1 MRLNCEDLN
10 RIVDVR
16 VYVNDVL
23 ESSVYN
29 NGHTIELYVPERSIL
44 LLMARK
50 NKKREAGSGSITK
63 RKDGRWQGQYVSGY
77 DPETGKPRR
86 HTIYGQTQKEVA
98 EKLRAATSSIDN
110 GTFQEP
116 RKITVAEY
124 AAEYM
129 TTHVATL
136 TDSTQRSY
144 EKNLRLHILPALGTR
159 RLTDLTHREVQR
171 FASSLWAGGK
181 GLAPKTV
188 HTVFGT
194 LHALLT
200 AAQRDE
206 ILQRNVADFCSLPRV
221 TQTRAKAITSA
232 ELNQFLDLIRKDE
245 FYYLFFLDIFS
256 GMRQSEILGLRWA
269 DIDWDRNSLVVRKQ
283 LQQKCKK
290 GDYSY
295 TLIDPKE
302 NKQRR
307 IILAETAMLTLQK
320 QRTKQQRQRL
330 AAGPLWNNPFDLVF
344 TNEFGRAL
352 NHQTVY
358 KHLKRLLR
366 SCGMG
371 DYTFHSLRHSFATI
385 SLENGDDIKT
395 VQTNLGHSTAAFTL
409 KTYAHVSD
417 QIQRSSAARMEELIS
432 SLEAVN

>member
-1 MRLNCEDLN
+1 
-10 RIVDVR
+10 
-16 VYVNDVL
+16 
-23 ESSVYN
+23 
-29 NGHTIELYVPERSIL
+29 
-44 LLMARK
+44 
-50 NKKREAGSGSITK
+50 
-63 RKDGRWQGQYVSGY
+63 
-77 DPETGKPRR
+77 
-86 HTIYGQTQKEVA
+86 
-98 EKLRAATSSIDN
+98 
-110 GTFQEP
+110 
-116 RKITVAEY
+116 
-124 AAEYM
+124 M

-171 FASSLWAGGK
+171 FASSLSAGGK

-269 DIDWDRNSLVVRKQ
+269 DIDWNRNSLVVRKQ

-395 VQTNLGHSTAAFTL
+395 VQTNLGHSTASFTL

-417 QIQRSSAARMEELIS
+417 QMQRSSAARMEELIS

>member
-1 MRLNCEDLN
+1 
-10 RIVDVR
+10 
-16 VYVNDVL
+16 
-23 ESSVYN
+23 
-29 NGHTIELYVPERSIL
+29 
-44 LLMARK
+44 MARK

-63 RKDGRWQGQYVSGY
+63 RKDGRWQGQYVSDY
-77 DPETGKPRR
+77 DPKTGKLRR
-86 HTIYGQTQKEVA
+86 HTIYGKTQKEVA

-129 TTHVATL
+129 ATHVATL

-171 FASSLWAGGK
+171 FASSLSAGGK

-269 DIDWDRNSLVVRKQ
+269 DIDWNRNSLVVRKQ

-302 NKQRR
+302 NKQWR

-330 AAGPLWNNPFDLVF
+330 AAGPLWNNSFDLVF

-371 DYTFHSLRHSFATI
+371 EYTFHSLRHLYVKHTTKKYFLQKQKS
-385 SLENGDDIKT
+385 
-395 VQTNLGHSTAAFTL
+395 QTTN
-409 KTYAHVSD
+409 KW
-417 QIQRSSAARMEELIS
+417 
-432 SLEAVN
+432 

>member
-1 MRLNCEDLN
+1 
-10 RIVDVR
+10 
-16 VYVNDVL
+16 
-23 ESSVYN
+23 
-29 NGHTIELYVPERSIL
+29 
-44 LLMARK
+44 
-50 NKKREAGSGSITK
+50 
-63 RKDGRWQGQYVSGY
+63 
-77 DPETGKPRR
+77 
-86 HTIYGQTQKEVA
+86 
-98 EKLRAATSSIDN
+98 
-110 GTFQEP
+110 
-116 RKITVAEY
+116 
-124 AAEYM
+124 
-129 TTHVATL
+129 
-136 TDSTQRSY
+136 
-144 EKNLRLHILPALGTR
+144 
-159 RLTDLTHREVQR
+159 
-171 FASSLWAGGK
+171 
-181 GLAPKTV
+181 
-188 HTVFGT
+188 
-194 LHALLT
+194 
-200 AAQRDE
+200 
-206 ILQRNVADFCSLPRV
+206 
-221 TQTRAKAITSA
+221 
-232 ELNQFLDLIRKDE
+232 
-245 FYYLFFLDIFS
+245 
-256 GMRQSEILGLRWA
+256 MRQSEILGLRWA

-307 IILAETAMLTLQK
+307 IILAEAAMLTLQK

-417 QIQRSSAARMEELIS
+417 QMQRSSAARMEELIS